1 MRRQP
6 DRQLTCALTCA
17 CVCGVS
23 EPGFDY
29 AAGLSPFHGLKC
41 RTAYCPIDPRLTFV
55 EANAVIRAHMPTTV
69 VVPAAYTTGKG
80 DVTSWPCSSRSLAS
94 LIPIPRTHTH
104 THTTAHARPHTHDRT
119 RTRDT
124 GGPITE
130 ANSII
135 AMTRQTITYRPLDV
149 IALPSH
155 RKQTQAALSAEL
167 AMSLKLQK

>member
-1 MRRQP
+1 MFF
-6 DRQLTCALTCA
+6 ALA
-17 CVCGVS
+17 CIS
-23 EPGFDY
+23 HPH
-29 AAGLSPFHGLKC
+29 STH
-41 RTAYCPIDPRLTFV
+41 
-55 EANAVIRAHMPTTV
+55 
-69 VVPAAYTTGKG
+69 
-80 DVTSWPCSSRSLAS
+80 
-94 LIPIPRTHTH
+94 THTH
-104 THTTAHARPHTHDRT
+104 THTTAHTQPHA